1 MTYED
6 AYILAKYNRYENATF
21 WMKRY
26 YDLQEGRFWL
36 GMIVMGGSV
45 ICCMA
50 MGWL

>member
-6 AYILAKYNRYENATF
+6 EYLLAKYNRYEHASS

-36 GMIVMGGSV
+36 GMITMGVAVVFCVS
-45 ICCMA
+45 